1 MGTADASSP
10 YYCGQ
15 MSPQFVQQL
24 RAMDL
29 PPELVQQLLPD
40 ASSTDCEFCASG
52 VFALAQFASIGALSA
67 EPVSARLPG
76 VEAAGFGYIQN
87 SYSARAPPQ

>member
-1 MGTADASSP
+1 MVSADASSP

-15 MSPQFVQQL
+15 MSSQFAQQL

-40 ASSTDCEFCASG
+40 ASTTDCEFCASG
-52 VFALAQFASIGALSA
+52 VFDLAQLSGLA
-67 EPVSARLPG
+67 AVAVTPVSALAPSAG
-76 VEAAGFGYIQN
+76 VAGFGHTQN